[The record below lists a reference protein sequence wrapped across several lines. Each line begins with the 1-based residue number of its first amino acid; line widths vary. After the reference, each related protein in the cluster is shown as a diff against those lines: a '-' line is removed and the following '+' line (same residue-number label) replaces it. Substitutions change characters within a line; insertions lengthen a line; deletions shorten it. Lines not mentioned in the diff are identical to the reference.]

1 MTTPKTVR
9 LSEAGTLDRFREL
22 VERHPDNELYRF
34 SLGKA
39 HFDAGDFEAAIEHLE
54 RALAKRS
61 DWMIPCTLVG
71 RCAIELGQMEKA
83 RSFLAR
89 ALVLAVAGGHEDAR
103 REVIQLMESIG

>member
-1 MTTPKTVR
+1 MSTPKTVH
-9 LSEAGTLDRFREL
+9 LSKLGTIDRFRDL

-39 HFDAGDFEAAIEHLE
+39 CFDTGDFKAASEHLE
-54 RALAKRS
+54 FALAKRP
-61 DWMIPCTLVG
+61 DWMIPCILVG
-71 RCAIELGQMEKA
+71 RCAVERGQLDKA